1 MENEEL
7 GEKFYEQA
15 KQFAEN
21 PELIEKIHAQT
32 KLFNDGAPIPPVSA
46 SDMKQM
52 WDATRRMNAD
62 IPPRPNVATGLAVF
76 AAYGVDAAFGRPE
89 EFFSISWRHQLLES
103 LVGRG
108 ILNDYK
114 QGEELDEKVFRA
126 AATMPCDKN
135 DVAET
140 MLPLLFAQSPADH
153 AAKAKEEMLASG
165 YDPEKPKLDAK
176 FLDWLRNNC

>member
-62 IPPRPNVATGLAVF
+62 IPPRPNVAIGLAVF
-76 AAYGVDAAFGRPE
+76 AAYGVDAAFSPE
-89 EFFSISWRHQLLES
+89 EFLPIRWRHQLLES
-103 LVGRG
+103 LVERG

-140 MLPLLFAQSPADH
+140 KLPLLFAQSATELV
-153 AAKAKEEMLASG
+153 AKAKEEMLADG
-165 YDPEKPKLDAK
+165 YDPEKPKLDGK